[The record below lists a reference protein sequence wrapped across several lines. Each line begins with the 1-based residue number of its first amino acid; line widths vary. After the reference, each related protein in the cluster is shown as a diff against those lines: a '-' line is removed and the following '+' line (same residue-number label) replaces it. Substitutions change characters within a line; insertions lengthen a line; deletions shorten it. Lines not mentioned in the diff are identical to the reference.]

1 MPVMWTE
8 DETGKQKTGIS
19 YDLSHHSAEEPLLR
33 TSCPGGIMVRIQRGR
48 LERRS
53 AVHTDGAGLSQAEFS
68 LSLGFGAGI
77 K

>member
-1 MPVMWTE
+1 MPVMWRE
-8 DETGKQKTGIS
+8 CETGKQKTGIS
-19 YDLSHHSAEEPLLR
+19 YGLSYYSAEEPLLR

-53 AVHTDGAGLSQAEFS
+53 TVDKDGAGLSQAEFS
-68 LSLGFGAGI
+68 LSLGFGAGM